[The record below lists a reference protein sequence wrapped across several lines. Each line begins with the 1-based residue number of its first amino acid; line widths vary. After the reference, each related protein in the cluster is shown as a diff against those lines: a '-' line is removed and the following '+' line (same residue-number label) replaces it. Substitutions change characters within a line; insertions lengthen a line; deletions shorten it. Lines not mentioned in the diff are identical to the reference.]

1 MRRLIFAAMLG
12 VLAACARRLP
22 DGTPEGA
29 FDLFLRA
36 MEETPYDPQAAG
48 RAFHLL
54 APRARDA
61 IRAQAARAQQIT
73 GKVPTPESMFTPTWA
88 PLRFP
93 VDRTHAVIDSEGQRA
108 ILEVYGV
115 EPQTQ
120 HVRVPMVREGD
131 AWRIDLEIPPASDA
145 PLAPAAKSA
154 ASASA
159 PP

>member
-1 MRRLIFAAMLG
+1 MRRLIYAAMLG
-12 VLAACARRLP
+12 VLAGCARRLP

-48 RAFHLL
+48 RAYHLL

-73 GKVPTPESMFTPTWA
+73 GKAPTPESMFTPTWT

-93 VDRTHAVIDSEGQRA
+93 VDRTHAVLDVEGQHA

-131 AWRIDLEIPPASDA
+131 AWRIEIEIPPASDA
-145 PLAPAAKSA
+145 LGAPGA
-154 ASASA
+154 ASGSA
-159 PP
+159 RP

>member
-1 MRRLIFAAMLG
+1 MRRLILAATLG
-12 VLAACARRLP
+12 LLSACARRLP
-22 DGTPEGA
+22 DATPEGA

-48 RAFHLL
+48 RAYHLL

-73 GKVPTPESMFTPTWA
+73 GKAPTPEAMFTPTWT

-93 VDRTHAVIDSEGQRA
+93 VDRTHAVIDPEGQRA
-108 ILEVYGV
+108 VLEVYGV

-120 HVRVPMVREGD
+120 HVRVPMVREGE
-131 AWRIDLEIPPASDA
+131 AWRLDIDVPPASDA
-145 PLAPAAKSA
+145 PSA

-159 PP
+159 RP